1 MKKLFTKTALVM
13 SLLAV
18 GFGSAMASG
27 NGGQGKHEGQG
38 AHGMGH
44 EMGMHEKMGHG
55 GRDPA
60 KMQERFN
67 KHMAQLKTKLTITAA
82 QEPAW
87 TTFTTAMQ
95 PPKDRADMRKM
106 HDELE
111 KLSTPARIDKMNAFH
126 AEKQAEMT
134 KKGEAVKAFYNV
146 LTPEQRK
153 IFDDQ
158 AQKMMGRKGH

>member
-13 SLLAV
+13 SLLVV

-38 AHGMGH
+38 AHGMGY
-44 EMGMHEKMGHG
+44 EMGMHDKMGHG

-60 KMQERFN
+60 KMQEHFAKRITE
-67 KHMAQLKTKLTITAA
+67 LKSKLGITAA
-82 QEPAW
+82 QESAW

-95 PPKDRADMRKM
+95 PPKDQADMRKM

-134 KKGEAVKAFYNV
+134 KKGEATKAFYNV

-158 AQKMMGRKGH
+158 ANKMMGRKGH

>member
-18 GFGSAMASG
+18 SFGSAMASG

-38 AHGMGH
+38 AAGMSH

-95 PPKDRADMRKM
+95 PPKDRPDMRKM
-106 HDELE
+106 HEE
-111 KLSTPARIDKMNAFH
+111 MAKLSTPARIDKMNALH

-134 KKGEAVKAFYNV
+134 KRGEATKALYNA

-153 IFDDQ
+153 AFDET
-158 AQKMMGRKGH
+158 ANKMMNKMHH

>member
-18 GFGSAMASG
+18 SFGSAMASG
-27 NGGQGKHEGQG
+27 NGGQGKQEGQG

-55 GRDPA
+55 DRDPA
-60 KMQERFN
+60 KMQERFT
-67 KHMAQLKTKLTITAA
+67 KRITELKSKLGITAA
-82 QEPAW
+82 QESAW

-95 PPKDRADMRKM
+95 PPKGHADMRKM

-158 AQKMMGRKGH
+158 ANKMMGRKGH

>member
-1 MKKLFTKTALVM
+1 MKKLLTQTALV
-13 SLLAV
+13 V
-18 GFGSAMASG
+18 GFAVAGIGTAFAYGGHG
-27 NGGQGKHEGQG
+27 NGGHEGSG
-38 AHGMGH
+38 KGH
-44 EMGMHEKMGHG
+44 EMGMHDKSGHG

-95 PPKDRADMRKM
+95 APKDRPDMRKM
-106 HDELE
+106 HEE
-111 KLSTPARIDKMNAFH
+111 MAKLSTPARIDKMTALH
-126 AEKQAEMT
+126 AERQAEMT
-134 KKGEAVKAFYNV
+134 KRGEATKAFYNT

-153 IFDDQ
+153 VFDD
-158 AQKMMGRKGH
+158 AANKMMNKMHR